1 MAINCHWFRVWMAI
15 IYYFVV
21 PRKRPNECLHE
32 CELEQPTI
40 NFNLIWL
47 RHQGTKNSI
56 LYFPDLEPV
65 NYCQKNPE
73 PMAIFIT
80 VTLTII
86 PTKSAINAAAK
97 TNLVFLILTELE

>member
-1 MAINCHWFRVWMAI
+1 MVPGLDGNN
-15 IYYFVV
+15 IYFCTLVS
-21 PRKRPNECLHE
+21 
-32 CELEQPTI
+32 QPTKFYI
-40 NFNLIWL
+40 YMLVAPIRTRAKSTRL
-47 RHQGTKNSI
+47 VAYAVLQNSI

>member
-1 MAINCHWFRVWMAI
+1 MVPGLDGNNIIILQYRVSDQTSALARVRIGATYIIKFLNCR
-15 IYYFVV
+15 
-21 PRKRPNECLHE
+21 
-32 CELEQPTI
+32 
-40 NFNLIWL
+40 L

-65 NYCQKNPE
+65 NYCQLNPE

>member
-1 MAINCHWFRVWMAI
+1 MVS
-15 IYYFVV
+15 
-21 PRKRPNECLHE
+21 
-32 CELEQPTI
+32 QPTKLKSYMLVAPI
-40 NFNLIWL
+40 RTRAKSTRLVAYAVL
-47 RHQGTKNSI
+47 QNSI

>member
-1 MAINCHWFRVWMAI
+1 MAI
-15 IYYFVV
+15 IYYF
-21 PRKRPNECLHE
+21 LH
-32 CELEQPTI
+32 LGVAT
-40 NFNLIWL
+40 NLIKFYML
-47 RHQGTKNSI
+47 VAPIRTRAKSTRLVAYAVLQNSI